1 MCNIEYRKYLYYENM
16 DFHDILIKTAENMD
30 FHDILIKTAFFE
42 IVNAHEHILQ
52 LILKIEFF
60 PFQWG
65 ITCVQ

>member
-1 MCNIEYRKYLYYENM
+1 MCNIEYRKYLYY
-16 DFHDILIKTAENMD
+16 ENMD